1 MGADMTAALACIAF
15 WLVMATLWFIALRS
29 PTGLYTAALAAV
41 LWAEV
46 QHRVGGL

>member
-1 MGADMTAALACIAF
+1 MGADMTAALACLAF
-15 WLVMATLWFIALRS
+15 WLALTTLVFIAVHS
-29 PTGLYTAALAAV
+29 WSAVYTAALAVA